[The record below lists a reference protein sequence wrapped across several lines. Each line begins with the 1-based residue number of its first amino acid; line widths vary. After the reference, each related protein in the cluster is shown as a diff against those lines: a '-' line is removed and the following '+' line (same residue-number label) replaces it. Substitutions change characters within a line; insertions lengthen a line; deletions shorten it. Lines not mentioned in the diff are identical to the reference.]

1 MFCVRCMCECKHV
14 CWHAFVGEFVRVFVR
29 VRSSFHSPLII
40 SISLDDSAATLLQAD
55 GPRSAR
61 GAFSRDSSHGCEA
74 K

>member
-1 MFCVRCMCECKHV
+1 M
-14 CWHAFVGEFVRVFVR
+14 R
-29 VRSSFHSPLII
+29 VRSLFHSPLII
-40 SISLDDSAATLLQAD
+40 FISLNDSATTLLQAD